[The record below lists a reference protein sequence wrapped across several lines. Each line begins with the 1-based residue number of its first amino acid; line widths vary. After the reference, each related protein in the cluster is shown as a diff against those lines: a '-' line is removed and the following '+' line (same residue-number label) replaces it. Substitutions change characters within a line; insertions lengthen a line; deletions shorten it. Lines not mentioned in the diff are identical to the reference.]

1 MLAQPGG
8 GFNRGEPVLW
18 QTSLRSD
25 PDDRIGAMA
34 WSPFMTCPGKAIGWA
49 AIIFGAALAPG
60 VHAQDFPTRR
70 VTLVVANAPG
80 GGSDMTAR
88 LLAQKLQEIWGQPVV
103 LEYKPGAGMVV
114 GTNYVA
120 KSAPDGYTIGQVA
133 MPHVINPSVRPDMP
147 FDTVKDL
154 SGVTMN
160 TIAHLVIAATPSLE
174 ANTLAELIALAK
186 KLPGKLSYATAGAG
200 SSMHLTGELLKID
213 TGIDMVHIPYKGSA
227 PAYPDVLAGRV
238 QIMIDVLHATMPYIK
253 SGKLKPF
260 AIASPRRAAVAPNI
274 PTVAEYLPGFSVL
287 SINGT
292 VVPSATPRTIVK
304 KINAAFVAAGQSPE
318 IRARM
323 AELGLEPVGNSPE
336 QFDAFIRTELEK
348 WAKVVKVAGITAD

>member
-1 MLAQPGG
+1 MP
-8 GFNRGEPVLW
+8 
-18 QTSLRSD
+18 
-25 PDDRIGAMA
+25 
-34 WSPFMTCPGKAIGWA
+34 CPGKVIGWA
-49 AIIFGAALAPG
+49 AIILGAALAPG
-60 VHAQDFPTRR
+60 VHAQDFPTKR

-80 GGSDMTAR
+80 GGSDLMAR

-120 KSAPDGYTIGQVA
+120 KSAADGYTIGQVA
-133 MPHVINPSVRPDMP
+133 MPHVINPSVRPNMP

-160 TIAHLVIAATPSLE
+160 TISHVAIVANPALE

-200 SSMHLTGELLKID
+200 SSMHLTGELLKINA
-213 TGIDMVHIPYKGSA
+213 GIDMVHIPYKGA
-227 PAYPDVLAGRV
+227 GPAFPDVMAGRV
-238 QIMIDVLHATMPYIK
+238 QIMIDPLHSSMSYLK
-253 SGKLKPF
+253 SGKLKPI
-260 AIASPRRAAVAPNI
+260 AIASPRRAAIAPNI
-274 PTVAEYLPGFSVL
+274 PAVAEHLPGFSVL

-292 VVPSATPRTIVK
+292 VVPSATPRAIVN
-304 KINAAFVAAGQSPE
+304 KINAAFVATVQAPE

-348 WAKVVKVAGITAD
+348 WAKVVKAAGITAD